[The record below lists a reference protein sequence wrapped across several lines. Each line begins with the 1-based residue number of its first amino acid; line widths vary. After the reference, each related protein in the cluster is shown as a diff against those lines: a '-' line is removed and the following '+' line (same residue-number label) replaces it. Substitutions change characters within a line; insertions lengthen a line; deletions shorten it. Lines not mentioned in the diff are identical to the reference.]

1 MFQSLLEHSTR
12 APLLRNRERDGKLR
26 YNEHHFYFIAF
37 FVLFSSFI
45 LSLFVLV
52 TIASRPIYH
61 IARGLQNAY
70 VSRMRFLVFSVESEE
85 CLFSPK
91 KRAPRNAKNKHGKG
105 VNYPIKIGEE
115 YEVDI
120 VDMTPNG
127 KGIARIKGFPIFISN
142 AKRNEHL
149 KIKITNLISGCADA
163 QIIP

>member
-1 MFQSLLEHSTR
+1 MLHPRQKPPAHISTR
-12 APLLRNRERDGKLR
+12 A
-26 YNEHHFYFIAF
+26 YNGHHFYFIAF

-45 LSLFVLV
+45 LSLFVSV
-52 TIASRPIYH
+52 TIRSRPIYH
-61 IARGLQNAY
+61 VASALQNAY
-70 VSRMRFLVFSVESEE
+70 VSKTHFLVFSVESEE

-91 KRAPRNAKNKHGKG
+91 KRAPRNAKNKRGKG
-105 VNYPIKIGEE
+105 INYPVKIGEE

-120 VDMTPNG
+120 VGMNPNG
-127 KGIARIKGFPIFISN
+127 AGIARIKGFPIFVSN